1 MKGTLVPAPYRAM
14 VGADGAELRVWLEV
28 LGLTEEKL
36 GRISRL
42 SLMESRSGCLRHGS
56 GWNPKRQAKDC
67 SRADSVWPELRKF
80 TICVPQDEPAGGS
93 LQ

>member
-42 SLMESRSGCLRHGS
+42 SLMESRSGCLRHDAGT
-56 GWNPKRQAKDC
+56 PKGRPRTALGLTVFGQN
-67 SRADSVWPELRKF
+67 
-80 TICVPQDEPAGGS
+80 
-93 LQ
+93 